1 MSRLVCPY
9 HGWTYSLDGRLR
21 RATRLKGIK
30 DFKATQF
37 GLVPIQVV
45 EKWGFVFLNFSRTTT
60 ADVEEL
66 FKPVFDDVM
75 AFGNY
80 EGNCF

>member
-1 MSRLVCPY
+1 MCPY

-30 DFKATQF
+30 DFKAAQF

-45 EKWGFVFLNFSRTTT
+45 EKWGFVFLNFSQTKV
-60 ADVEEL
+60 DVEQL
-66 FKPVFDDVM
+66 FEPVFDDIR
-75 AFGNY
+75 AFGSF
-80 EGNCF
+80 EGIVVFNLHL